1 VTKFHLKPLPLLAQ
15 KNLAVKTV
23 LTLAENPQEAL
34 TNSLWEKWKT
44 AGYTDQPHALTWMDV
59 NNLAKYYLKTCREA
73 GADYRDFDFETL
85 VDHTLNYYENTS
97 MIVNAIGQP
106 QEATEQAALAEINNH
121 LSENYGIT
129 IDKKLRPHSELE
141 QTVKTLEAK
150 IRDLTAE
157 NSGLSEQLKVKP
169 KEVVKTV
176 QVEVVKEV
184 PITKEVIREVH
195 IPNPE
200 QYTQAELIEIID
212 YLIQRKKQRSA
223 GSKLT
228 AKTVKVLKGAYHVA
242 HSILI

>member
-1 VTKFHLKPLPLLAQ
+1 M
-15 KNLAVKTV
+15 KTV
-23 LTLAENPQEAL
+23 LTLAENPQEKL
-34 TNSLWEKWKT
+34 TGNLWEKWKT
-44 AGYTDQPHALTWMDV
+44 AGYTDQPNALTWMEV
-59 NNLAKYYLKTCREA
+59 NNLAGFYLKTCRAA

-106 QEATEQAALAEINNH
+106 SETTDQAALAELNGK
-121 LSENYGIT
+121 LQEDYGIT
-129 IDKKLRPHSELE
+129 IDKKLKPHSELE

-157 NSGLSEQLKVKP
+157 NSGLSEQLKAKP
-169 KEVVKTV
+169 KEVTKTV
-176 QVEVVKEV
+176 NVEVIKEV

-212 YLIQRKKQRSA
+212 YLIRRKKQQSA

-228 AKTVKVLKGAYHVA
+228 AKTTKAIKVCGSFVYKVL
-242 HSILI
+242 I